1 MGKAVLSITP
11 GDSTNSAQVI
21 TTQEDEFQ
29 QFILNSIFLKFCSRS
44 CFSYHIMITKA
55 DHS

>member
-29 QFILNSIFLKFCSRS
+29 QFILNSIFLKFLSLR
-44 CFSYHIMITKA
+44 M
-55 DHS
+55 